1 MLLAVAVFRCAHL
14 WTAPNIYIWDIDEV
28 EFVVDSCFNCNNG
41 RKVCSNFSL
50 SICFCFFFISWLL
63 LVVVVLIF
71 ESDGNLPTFHLSC
84 GATDTHKHIRTKTV
98 CLLFLSVLIFWSSH
112 RLHCILR
119 LANWPSRRRIF
130 GSLQMLL
137 HATPCSHCAQAMV
150 CSTVITLLLTV
161 GRQSFIF
168 LSFVGRNCFICCV
181 VLCSVC
187 RSAVEYQR
195 RMPSCSW

>member
-84 GATDTHKHIRTKTV
+84 GATHTNTYEQKPFVFFFR
-98 CLLFLSVLIFWSSH
+98 LFLYFGAAIACIAFCGWQTDHQGDEFLARFKCYCMRLRVAIVHKRWCVLQS
-112 RLHCILR
+112 LHC
-119 LANWPSRRRIF
+119 
-130 GSLQMLL
+130 
-137 HATPCSHCAQAMV
+137 
-150 CSTVITLLLTV
+150 
-161 GRQSFIF
+161 
-168 LSFVGRNCFICCV
+168 
-181 VLCSVC
+181 
-187 RSAVEYQR
+187 Y
-195 RMPSCSW
+195 

>member
-14 WTAPNIYIWDIDEV
+14 WTAPYIYIWDIDEV

-50 SICFCFFFISWLL
+50 SICFCFFYF
-63 LVVVVLIF
+63 LVAV
-71 ESDGNLPTFHLSC
+71 SC
-84 GATDTHKHIRTKTV
+84 CCAHFRIRRQFANVPSFMWCDTHKHIRTKTV
-98 CLLFLSVLIFWSSH
+98 CLLFSSVLIFWSSH

-137 HATPCSHCAQAMV
+137 HATPCNHCAQAMV

>member
-50 SICFCFFFISWLL
+50 SICFC
-63 LVVVVLIF
+63 IF
-71 ESDGNLPTFHLSC
+71 YFLAVSC
-84 GATDTHKHIRTKTV
+84 CCAHFRIRRQFANVPSFMWCDTHKHIRTKTV
-98 CLLFLSVLIFWSSH
+98 CLLFSSVLIFWSSH

-137 HATPCSHCAQAMV
+137 HATPCNHCAQAMV

>member
-14 WTAPNIYIWDIDEV
+14 WTAPNIYIYET
-28 EFVVDSCFNCNNG
+28 SM
-41 RKVCSNFSL
+41 RSNSSL
-50 SICFCFFFISWLL
+50 IHVSIATMDVKF
-63 LVVVVLIF
+63 VLISLF
-71 ESDGNLPTFHLSC
+71 LSVFVFFYFLVAVSC
-84 GATDTHKHIRTKTV
+84 CCAHFRIRRQFANVPSFMWCDTHKHIRTKTV
-98 CLLFLSVLIFWSSH
+98 CLLFSSVLIFWSSH

-137 HATPCSHCAQAMV
+137 HATPCNHCAQAMV